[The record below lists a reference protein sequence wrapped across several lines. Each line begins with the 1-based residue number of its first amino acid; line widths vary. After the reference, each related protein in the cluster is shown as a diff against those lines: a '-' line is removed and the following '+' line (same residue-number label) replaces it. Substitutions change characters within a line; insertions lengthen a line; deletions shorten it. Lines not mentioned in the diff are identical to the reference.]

1 MPWTKANGVEL
12 FHETAGSGDPLVLVH
27 GSWGDHH
34 NWIPVLPALT
44 ERFRV
49 LVYDRRG
56 HSRSER
62 PPGQGTR
69 REDEEDLAALMETL
83 DFAPAYVAGNSFGA
97 STTLGLATHRPD
109 LFLGLVAHDPPLTGI
124 VSDSP
129 SLTGIASD
137 GPRAQSLLTDIAAKF
152 ASVLAHLRTDDF
164 PAAARQF
171 TDEIALGPGTWDQ
184 LPPPVQQTFLANA
197 PTFLDEHR
205 DPHWADLD
213 LPRLAAYTGPALLT
227 SGTAGLPWFAPIT
240 ARLVEALPQATT
252 HTFEGAGHIP
262 HVTHPEAYARV
273 LTAFVDGI
281 GPTGEDPRP

>member
-1 MPWTKANGVEL
+1 
-12 FHETAGSGDPLVLVH
+12 
-27 GSWGDHH
+27 
-34 NWIPVLPALT
+34 
-44 ERFRV
+44 
-49 LVYDRRG
+49 
-56 HSRSER
+56 
-62 PPGQGTR
+62 
-69 REDEEDLAALMETL
+69 METL
-83 DFAPAYVAGNSFGA
+83 GFAPAYVAGNSFGA
-97 STTLGLATHRPD
+97 STTLGLAPHRPD
-109 LFLGLVAHDPPLTGI
+109 LFLRLVAHDAPLTGI
-124 VSDSP
+124 VSDGP

-240 ARLVEALPQATT
+240 ARLVEALPQAAT

-273 LTAFVDGI
+273 LTAFVDGT